1 MFSLIKIIPIVLLLF
16 GLSYGYHLKVT
27 SDLEGEVNRLTDD
40 NQTLKDNNSVLK
52 TTSDKNASEARRFEQ
67 QSKDERL
74 RINTLESKFRN
85 IQSDNKLMMQI
96 FKDHDLSN
104 SARRKPDIIQKL
116 ANKAT
121 ANVFRSIEDASKE
134 IQELGDKE

>member
-27 SDLEGEVNRLTDD
+27 SDLEGKVNRLTDD

>member
-1 MFSLIKIIPIVLLLF
+1 
-16 GLSYGYHLKVT
+16 
-27 SDLEGEVNRLTDD
+27 
-40 NQTLKDNNSVLK
+40 
-52 TTSDKNASEARRFEQ
+52 
-67 QSKDERL
+67 
-74 RINTLESKFRN
+74 
-85 IQSDNKLMMQI
+85 MQI

-134 IQELGDKE
+134 IQELGDKEL